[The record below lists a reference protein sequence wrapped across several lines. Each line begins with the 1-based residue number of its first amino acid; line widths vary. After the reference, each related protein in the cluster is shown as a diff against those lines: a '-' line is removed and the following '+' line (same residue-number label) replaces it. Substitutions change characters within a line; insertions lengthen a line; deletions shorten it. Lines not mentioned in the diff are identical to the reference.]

1 LAQLA
6 ARILPPTALPIALPI
21 TLYAVT
27 GGRVV
32 EAAEIWY
39 GRCRSVA
46 SAAEL
51 VGTPT
56 SIETA
61 PVTTKIAKGLALS
74 NKDRRW
80 GVGHGQQRSVYG
92 SRSHELMGGFVNK
105 FMREDMT
112 VEICIR

>member
-1 LAQLA
+1 VRICIAECLAQLA
-6 ARILPPTALPIALPI
+6 ARILPPAALPIALPI
-21 TLYAVT
+21 TLYVVT

-56 SIETA
+56 SMEMALI
-61 PVTTKIAKGLALS
+61 VTKVSKRLTLRD
-74 NKDRRW
+74 KDRRRY
-80 GVGHGQQRSVYG
+80 VGCGQQRGIDG
-92 SRSHELMGGFVNK
+92 SRPHGWMG
-105 FMREDMT
+105 
-112 VEICIR
+112 